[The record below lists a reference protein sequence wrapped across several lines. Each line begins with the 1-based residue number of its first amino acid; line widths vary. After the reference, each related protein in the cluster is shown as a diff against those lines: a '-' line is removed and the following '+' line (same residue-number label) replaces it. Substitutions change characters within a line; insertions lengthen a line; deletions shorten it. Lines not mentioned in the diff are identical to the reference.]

1 MLMKKYLILLFCALC
16 FVLLAFAQP
25 DRWQQRVK
33 YSMNIEMNVQT
44 NRFMGKQKLEYWN
57 NSPDTLRRVFY
68 HLYWNAFQPNSMMDN
83 RSRRQGTIS
92 LRTDRS
98 GNEVP
103 DWDPRIGDR
112 IQNLKPDEY
121 GYQKILSLKMNGRPV
136 PFKVEETIL
145 EVNLERPILP
155 RSKVTFDMEFE
166 AQVPLQIRR
175 SGRDNPGTTVRYSM
189 SQWYPKICEYD
200 YEGWHPTPYIAREFY
215 GVWGDYDVTITIDKN
230 YMLGG
235 TGYLQNANQ
244 IGYGYEDEGI
254 KVPSPKG
261 ARLAWHFIAPNVHD
275 FMWAADPEYKHVSR
289 KVRKD
294 LTIHLLYKTTNAT

>member
-1 MLMKKYLILLFCALC
+1 MKTKIIL
-16 FVLLAFAQP
+16 FVSILGFVFFANAQP

-33 YSMNIEMNVQT
+33 YVMNIDMNVQT
-44 NRFMGKQKLEYWN
+44 NRFSGKQKLEYWN

-121 GYQKILSLKMNGRPV
+121 GYQKILSLKMNGRPE

-145 EVNLERPILP
+145 EVNLDRPI
-155 RSKVTFDMEFE
+155 
-166 AQVPLQIRR
+166 
-175 SGRDNPGTTVRYSM
+175 
-189 SQWYPKICEYD
+189 
-200 YEGWHPTPYIAREFY
+200 
-215 GVWGDYDVTITIDKN
+215 
-230 YMLGG
+230 
-235 TGYLQNANQ
+235 
-244 IGYGYEDEGI
+244 
-254 KVPSPKG
+254 
-261 ARLAWHFIAPNVHD
+261 
-275 FMWAADPEYKHVSR
+275 
-289 KVRKD
+289 
-294 LTIHLLYKTTNAT
+294 